1 MDIKETSKEK
11 ENKQRGLNTLIIYAE
26 FDTYTKKIERIYLH
40 LNDLAAAR
48 EWENTKKTRQKMG
61 MVTEGIILLRIGE
74 LDTENMKDDI
84 IIRGTK
90 VKKVLEAEAWKELK
104 NYETEDNKI

>member
-1 MDIKETSKEK
+1 METTKETK
-11 ENKQRGLNTLIIYAE
+11 NTNRAKNTVIIYAE
-26 FDTYTKKIERIYLH
+26 FDTYTSKIERIYLY

-61 MVTEGIILLRIGE
+61 MTTEGIILLRIGE
-74 LDTENMKDDI
+74 LDSENIEDDI

-90 VKKVLEAEAWKELK
+90 VKRVLEADKWQELK
-104 NYETEDNKI
+104 NYETEDNKL